1 MASKERS
8 NKGIIGLFNKL
19 TGKLSFKIPKWV
31 PKIGGDT
38 FRLPKIPKLAKGG
51 YVTSPTLA
59 MVGEDGPEAV
69 GSFKP

>member
-1 MASKERS
+1 M
-8 NKGIIGLFNKL
+8 
-19 TGKLSFKIPKWV
+19 

-38 FRLPKIPKLAKGG
+38 FKLPKDTKVSKGG

-69 GSFKP
+69 IPLNRKKTLPV